1 VVREFNAKHG
11 IATEAWSPLARG
23 RMNEHPTI
31 VALEAKH
38 GKSAAQIV
46 LRWHIQLGNLVIP
59 KTSNPERLSQNID
72 VFDFELDA
80 NDMDAMLAL
89 DTGVRTGLDPNEF

>member
-23 RMNEHPTI
+23 RMNEHPTL
-31 VALEAKH
+31 VALVAKH

-46 LRWHIQLGNLVIP
+46 LRWHLQLGNLVIP
-59 KTSNPERLSQNID
+59 KTSNPDRLSENID
-72 VFDFELDA
+72 VFDFELDTS
-80 NDMDAMLAL
+80 DMALMLAM
-89 DTGVRTGLDPNEF
+89 DTGIRTGLDPNEF